1 MILEKNICEH
11 SNLFIRCIKQYR
23 GVCAKATRRVI
34 VALQQRNDE
43 LANEVIKRFDSNFT
57 TEMDACKVG
66 TRKIITTSENP
77 IFQRT

>member
-11 SNLFIRCIKQYR
+11 SNLLIRCIKQYR
-23 GVCAKATRRVI
+23 GCKSQRRVI